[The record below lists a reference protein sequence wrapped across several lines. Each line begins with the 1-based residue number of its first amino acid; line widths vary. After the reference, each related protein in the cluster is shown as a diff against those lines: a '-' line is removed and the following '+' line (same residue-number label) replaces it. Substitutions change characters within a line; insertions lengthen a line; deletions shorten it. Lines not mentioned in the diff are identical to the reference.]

1 MVSLYVYINT
11 GGPFPYG
18 LAKESP
24 LFNSTEFVYFPHV
37 YYRSIFLRLKKNKK
51 GKKISL
57 LMTAVFLVL
66 YSIGSKEL
74 WIYRPIPT
82 VNP

>member
-37 YYRSIFLRLKKNKK
+37 YHRPIFSRLGKKNLIPNDRSILILK
-51 GKKISL
+51 
-57 LMTAVFLVL
+57 
-66 YSIGSKEL
+66 Y
-74 WIYRPIPT
+74 YRFQGTSDI
-82 VNP
+82 